1 MGAGPRLV
9 VLGSGR
15 KQAEQAQQQH
25 FSMACQIPVLSEF
38 LSELLLMIDYDVGVE
53 AK

>member
-15 KQAEQAQQQH
+15 KQAEQAQKQH
-25 FSMACQIPVLSEF
+25 VSMASADSCSVGVPVLTSF
-38 LSELLLMIDYDVGVE
+38 NGRP
-53 AK
+53 